1 MGLDEPTNYLDRDSL
16 GALTAAIKEFEGGVL
31 MISHNEEF
39 FGPICPERWEIPGD
53 TTVTVKGA
61 EWMEA
66 VKAKE
71 LEAKK
76 NASKLQLEKEKKF
89 DAFGNEI
96 DEKDGP
102 KTYTAK
108 DLKELEKRNASPDEM
123 LDLELE
129 IDEAKKQVDK
139 IKAMEKAEKEKAKAA
154 AKPAK
159 EEKPKKDAKKPAG
172 KAKK

>member
-1 MGLDEPTNYLDRDSL
+1 MG
-16 GALTAAIKEFEGGVL
+16 
-31 MISHNEEF
+31 
-39 FGPICPERWEIPGD
+39 
-53 TTVTVKGA
+53 
-61 EWMEA
+61 EA

-76 NASKLQLEKEKKF
+76 NASKLQIEKEKKF

-96 DEKDGP
+96 TEKEGK

-108 DLKELEKRNASPDEM
+108 DLKELEKKMKDMKKKNASPDEM

-139 IKAMEKAEKEKAKAA
+139 LKAMEKAEKEKAKAA
-154 AKPAK
+154 KAGAKKPAA
-159 EEKPKKDAKKPAG
+159 AKKPAG
-172 KAKK
+172 KSAP

>member
-1 MGLDEPTNYLDRDSL
+1 MG
-16 GALTAAIKEFEGGVL
+16 
-31 MISHNEEF
+31 EF
-39 FGPICPERWEIPGD
+39 FGPICPERWVIPGD
-53 TTVTVKGA
+53 TTWAVTGA

-96 DEKDGP
+96 TEKDGP
-102 KTYTAK
+102 KVYTAK
-108 DLKELEKRNASPDEM
+108 DLKEMEKKMKDMKKKNASPDEM

-129 IDEAKKQVDK
+129 IDEAKKQV
-139 IKAMEKAEKEKAKAA
+139 EKAKA
-154 AKPAK
+154 
-159 EEKPKKDAKKPAG
+159 
-172 KAKK
+172 

>member
-1 MGLDEPTNYLDRDSL
+1 MGDSL
-16 GALTAAIKEFEGGVL
+16 GALTQAIKEFEGGVL

-39 FGPICPERWEIPGD
+39 FGPICPERWVIPGD
-53 TTVTVKGA
+53 TTVTVTGA
-61 EWMEA
+61 EWMES

-96 DEKDGP
+96 SEKDGP
-102 KTYTAK
+102 KTYDAK
-108 DLKELEKRNASPDEM
+108 ALKELEKKMKDMKKKNASPDEM

-129 IDEAKKQVDK
+129 IDEAKRQVEK
-139 IKAMEKAEKEKAKAA
+139 LKAMEAEKEKAKAA

-159 EEKPKKDAKKPAG
+159 EEKKPAKG
-172 KAKK
+172 KAAPK

>member
-1 MGLDEPTNYLDRDSL
+1 MGDQLSRPRLARR
-16 GALTAAIKEFEGGVL
+16 ATAAIKEFEGGVL

-39 FGPICPERWEIPGD
+39 FGPICPERWVIPGD
-53 TTVTVKGA
+53 TTVTVTGA

-96 DEKDGP
+96 SEKNGP
-102 KTYTAK
+102 
-108 DLKELEKRNASPDEM
+108 PDEM

-139 IKAMEKAEKEKAKAA
+139 LKAMEKAEQEKAKAA
-154 AKPAK
+154 AKPAS
-159 EEKPKKDAKKPAG
+159 AKKADDKKASKPAP
-172 KAKK
+172 K

>member
-1 MGLDEPTNYLDRDSL
+1 MG
-16 GALTAAIKEFEGGVL
+16 
-31 MISHNEEF
+31 
-39 FGPICPERWEIPGD
+39 IPGD

-108 DLKELEKRNASPDEM
+108 DLEKKMKDLKKRSASPDEM

-159 EEKPKKDAKKPAG
+159 EEKPKKDAK
-172 KAKK
+172 

>member
-1 MGLDEPTNYLDRDSL
+1 MG
-16 GALTAAIKEFEGGVL
+16 
-31 MISHNEEF
+31 
-39 FGPICPERWEIPGD
+39 
-53 TTVTVKGA
+53 
-61 EWMEA
+61 
-66 VKAKE
+66 E

-108 DLKELEKRNASPDEM
+108 DLKELEKKMKDMKKKNASPDEM

-139 IKAMEKAEKEKAKAA
+139 LKALEKEEKEKAKAA
-154 AKPAK
+154 KKPAGDD
-159 EEKPKKDAKKPAG
+159 KKKADKKPAG
-172 KAKK
+172 KKK

>member
-1 MGLDEPTNYLDRDSL
+1 MG
-16 GALTAAIKEFEGGVL
+16 
-31 MISHNEEF
+31 
-39 FGPICPERWEIPGD
+39 
-53 TTVTVKGA
+53 
-61 EWMEA
+61 EA

-96 DEKDGP
+96 NEKDGP

-108 DLKELEKRNASPDEM
+108 DLKELEKKMKDAKKKNASPDEL

-139 IKAMEKAEKEKAKAA
+139 LKAMEKAEKEKAKAA
-154 AKPAK
+154 KAPA
-159 EEKPKKDAKKPAG
+159 EKKKPAG

>member
-1 MGLDEPTNYLDRDSL
+1 
-16 GALTAAIKEFEGGVL
+16 
-31 MISHNEEF
+31 
-39 FGPICPERWEIPGD
+39 
-53 TTVTVKGA
+53 
-61 EWMEA
+61 MEA
-66 VKAKE
+66 VRAKE

-76 NASKLQLEKEKKF
+76 NASKLQIEKEKKF

-96 DEKDGP
+96 DEKSGP

-108 DLKELEKRNASPDEM
+108 DLKELEKKMKDLKKKNASPDEM

-139 IKAMEKAEKEKAKAA
+139 LKAMEKAEKEKAKAA

-159 EEKPKKDAKKPAG
+159 EEKPKKDAKKP
-172 KAKK
+172 

>member
-1 MGLDEPTNYLDRDSL
+1 MGDQLSRPRLARR
-16 GALTAAIKEFEGGVL
+16 ATAAIKEFEGGVL

-39 FGPICPERWEIPGD
+39 FGPICPERWVIPGD
-53 TTVTVKGA
+53 TTVTVTGA

-96 DEKDGP
+96 TEKEGK

-108 DLKELEKRNASPDEM
+108 DLK
-123 LDLELE
+123 
-129 IDEAKKQVDK
+129 
-139 IKAMEKAEKEKAKAA
+139 
-154 AKPAK
+154 
-159 EEKPKKDAKKPAG
+159 
-172 KAKK
+172 

>member
-1 MGLDEPTNYLDRDSL
+1 MG
-16 GALTAAIKEFEGGVL
+16 EFEGGVL

-39 FGPICPERWEIPGD
+39 FGPICPERWVIPGD
-53 TTVTVKGA
+53 QTCTVTGA

-96 DEKDGP
+96 SEKDGP

-108 DLKELEKRNASPDEM
+108 DLKELEKKMKDMKKKNASPDEM

-129 IDEAKKQVDK
+129 IDEAKKQVEK
-139 IKAMEKAEKEKAKAA
+139 LKAAEKAEKEKEKAA
-154 AKPAK
+154 KKGSAPASA
-159 EEKPKKDAKKPAG
+159 KKDAPKKSA
-172 KAKK
+172 A

>member
-1 MGLDEPTNYLDRDSL
+1 MGQ
-16 GALTAAIKEFEGGVL
+16 AIKEFEGGVL

-39 FGPICPERWEIPGD
+39 FGPICPERWVIPGD
-53 TTVTVKGA
+53 TTVTVTGA

-71 LEAKK
+71 LE
-76 NASKLQLEKEKKF
+76 EEKKF

-96 DEKDGP
+96 SEKDGP
-102 KTYTAK
+102 KTYDAK
-108 DLKELEKRNASPDEM
+108 ALKELEKTKDMKKKNASPDEM

-139 IKAMEKAEKEKAKAA
+139 LKAMEKAEKEKEKAAKKGAEKPAA
-154 AKPAK
+154 AK
-159 EEKPKKDAKKPAG
+159 KKPAG
-172 KAKK
+172 KSAAKKK

>member
-1 MGLDEPTNYLDRDSL
+1 
-16 GALTAAIKEFEGGVL
+16 

-53 TTVTVKGA
+53 QSVTVTGA

-76 NASKLQLEKEKKF
+76 NASKLSIEKEKKY
-89 DAFGNEI
+89 DSFGNEI
-96 DEKDGP
+96 EDGAGVP
-102 KTYTAK
+102 KIYTAK
-108 DLKELEKRNASPDEM
+108 DLKEMEKKMKEMKKKNASPDEM

-139 IKAMEKAEKEKAKAA
+139 AKALEKAEKEKEKAAKKAA
-154 AKPAK
+154 APAK
-159 EEKPKKDAKKPAG
+159 EKKGKK
-172 KAKK
+172 

>member
-1 MGLDEPTNYLDRDSL
+1 MG
-16 GALTAAIKEFEGGVL
+16 EFEGGVL

-39 FGPICPERWEIPGD
+39 FGPICPERWVIPGD
-53 TTVTVKGA
+53 TTVTVTGA

-96 DEKDGP
+96 NEKDGP
-102 KTYTAK
+102 KVYTAK
-108 DLKELEKRNASPDEM
+108 DLKEKNASPDEM

-129 IDEAKKQVDK
+129 IDEAKKQV
-139 IKAMEKAEKEKAKAA
+139 EKAKAA
-154 AKPAK
+154 
-159 EEKPKKDAKKPAG
+159 
-172 KAKK
+172 